1 MPMHPGMQPGM
12 HPQGGQMDEL
22 AAMRAEM
29 AALKKDNAEIKEKIG
44 YQEMSKK
51 LGNMNGAFIKQKID
65 LLEVLTGCNRNNKY
79 EVFDMQNGERKGK
92 PLFLYREQSGCCSRM
107 CLPADC
113 RPLDMYVDNIQ
124 YGNDQDEV
132 CLHINRP
139 CKCTIYCFNRQEM
152 QLNWI
157 EKGQQK
163 YLGKIVDPWDCCH
176 YSFKVLDE
184 EDKEMY
190 IVKANCCQ
198 LGFQC
203 GQFPYEACQT
213 IKFDILEPSG
223 DTVVGQL
230 IKKGKG
236 YCVDMFDLGFNNF
249 KIDFPKNA
257 NWKAR
262 ALLITCAVF
271 IDFMMFEDN
280 KKKGPAGASE

>member
-1 MPMHPGMQPGM
+1 
-12 HPQGGQMDEL
+12 MDEL

-29 AALKKDNAEIKEKIG
+29 AALRKDNADIKEKIG

-51 LGNMNGAFIKQKID
+51 LGNMSGAFIKQKID

-79 EVFDMQNGERKGK
+79 EVYDMLNGERKGK

-132 CLHINRP
+132 CLEINRP
-139 CKCTIYCFNRQEM
+139 CKCTFYCFNRQEM
-152 QLNWI
+152 QLNWS
-157 EKGQQK
+157 EKGQPKK

-223 DTVVGQL
+223 DAVVGQL

-257 NWKAR
+257 TWKAR
-262 ALLITCAVF
+262 ALLVTCAVF